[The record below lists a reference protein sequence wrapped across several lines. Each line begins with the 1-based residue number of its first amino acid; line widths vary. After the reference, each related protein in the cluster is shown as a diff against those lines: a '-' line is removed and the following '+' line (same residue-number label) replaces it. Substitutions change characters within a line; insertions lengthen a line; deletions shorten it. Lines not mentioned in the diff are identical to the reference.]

1 MQEKSHNPL
10 DRGPAAKSLPAT
22 LTDSSSFGWLR
33 EVSRYQWLVL
43 LVAWLGWVFDSMDG
57 TLYSL
62 VQKPSITE
70 LLGPGATD
78 AIIGNYSSIVFS
90 VTLAGWALGGVIFG
104 IVADY
109 IGRTKALVATILI
122 YSLFTGL
129 SAAADNWW
137 QLALYRFITGLGLGG
152 EWAAGA
158 ALVAE
163 VWPDRLRAKAG
174 AILQSAAAFGYFFAA
189 LINLMVGVVSWRYV
203 FLVGAAPALFVLVI
217 RMIVKEPETWIE
229 VRDRRKQMKEQSE
242 RSDRSSTDSQDLTTF
257 TLKQLFSPRLRRDT
271 IVASSLA
278 FIVLLVLWGATMWIP
293 AAIREMASPNTAGMD
308 ATEQQRY
315 LTAQASYGIM
325 LLNAGSLFGYL
336 LFGPLADRF
345 GRRITFLIYFIG
357 GVVIFPSTFLATSS
371 LTQVFALVPFVGFF
385 TLGITSG
392 FPIYLPELFPTH
404 VRTTG
409 VGFAYN
415 FGRIFTAAGVLIT
428 GQLVGFFGSTAKAA
442 SAVSL
447 FYIVGI
453 FLLIFA
459 RETRGQRLNS

>member
-1 MQEKSHNPL
+1 MKANS
-10 DRGPAAKSLPAT
+10 PADAISTGMASDELSQH
-22 LTDSSSFGWLR
+22 DSSWFSWMR
-33 EVSRYQWLVL
+33 EVSRYRWLVL

-70 LLGPGATD
+70 LMGPGATE

-90 VTLAGWALGGVIFG
+90 LTLAGWALGGIVFG
-104 IVADY
+104 VVADY
-109 IGRTKALVATILI
+109 IGRTKALVTTILI

-129 SAAADNWW
+129 SAAADTWW
-137 QLALYRFITGLGLGG
+137 QLAIFRFITGIGLGG

-163 VWPDRLRAKAG
+163 VWPDHLRAKAG
-174 AILQSAAAFGYFFAA
+174 AILQSAAAFGYGFAA
-189 LINLMVGVVSWRYV
+189 LINLMVGVISWRYV

-217 RMIVKEPETWIE
+217 RMIVEEPETWTE
-229 VRDRRKQMKEQSE
+229 VRDRRKQMKELGVNPSSLSE
-242 RSDRSSTDSQDLTTF
+242 DLNTF
-257 TLKQLFSPRLRRDT
+257 TLKQLFGPRLRRDT
-271 IVASSLA
+271 IIASALA
-278 FIVLLVLWGATMWIP
+278 FVVLLVLWGATMWIP
-293 AAIREMASPNTAGMD
+293 AAIREMAAADVSGQDSAS
-308 ATEQQRY
+308 QQRY
-315 LTAQASYGIM
+315 LTAQASYAIM

-336 LFGPLADRF
+336 LFGPTADRF
-345 GRRITFLIYFIG
+345 GRRIAFMFYFIG
-357 GVVIFPSTFLATSS
+357 GIIVFPITFLATSN
-371 LTQVFALVPFVGFF
+371 LTQAFILLPVVGFF

-453 FLLIFA
+453 ILLIFA
-459 RETRGQRLNS
+459 RETRGQRLSSS